1 MEGNAKARPMRTP
14 KMDISNNRIK
24 LDENDKTANSVDM
37 DRNLGHEEQEE
48 NEMAKSM
55 QAPLTRKFLGFGNA
69 Q

>member
-1 MEGNAKARPMRTP
+1 MRTP